1 MKKILTLILI
11 VALAGSFT
19 LFAAGGKEADPTSVK
34 IGFIGPMTGDYAN
47 YGDLISKGAL
57 VAIEEKNATGG
68 IAGKI
73 RIDLV
78 IEDSEGDP
86 QKGLAGIEKLAS
98 SDKISALIGPVF
110 TGVAFAV
117 GERVQGEGIMM
128 VTPSGTHKDI
138 TDIGDYVFRTVASDG
153 LQGEVSGHYFY
164 EKLGYRNLAVLYV
177 KNDYSQGLYQGTKDS
192 FEAAGGRIII
202 AETAQEGDKDFRTQ
216 LTKIRAANPDA
227 IYIPNY
233 TAEMAQILEQASQL
247 GITTPFLSGDGFSN
261 PEIYDLA
268 ADYTDGVVYVGPTKV
283 KESDAYLKFVDAY
296 TKKWGFAPDS
306 FATNAYDGA
315 YILFDALEKVYA
327 QTGKF
332 DRKAI
337 RDAFAATKDFQ
348 GVTGIINFAENGDLV
363 AYQGV
368 YRVQGTTPQY
378 LGAYGVVDGTLIEIE

>member
-128 VTPSGTHKDI
+128 VH
-138 TDIGDYVFRTVASDG
+138 
-153 LQGEVSGHYFY
+153 
-164 EKLGYRNLAVLYV
+164 
-177 KNDYSQGLYQGTKDS
+177 
-192 FEAAGGRIII
+192 
-202 AETAQEGDKDFRTQ
+202 
-216 LTKIRAANPDA
+216 
-227 IYIPNY
+227 
-233 TAEMAQILEQASQL
+233 
-247 GITTPFLSGDGFSN
+247 
-261 PEIYDLA
+261 
-268 ADYTDGVVYVGPTKV
+268 
-283 KESDAYLKFVDAY
+283 
-296 TKKWGFAPDS
+296 
-306 FATNAYDGA
+306 
-315 YILFDALEKVYA
+315 
-327 QTGKF
+327 
-332 DRKAI
+332 
-337 RDAFAATKDFQ
+337 
-348 GVTGIINFAENGDLV
+348 
-363 AYQGV
+363 
-368 YRVQGTTPQY
+368 
-378 LGAYGVVDGTLIEIE
+378 